1 MDNFCLGVPFTNMSI
16 RKTYKEGRFSQINLS
31 DGNKVLISRGSDNT
45 KVFRIGFLSLPKG
58 MIHVFSDLYT
68 AHLINNIGITN
79 DTVNYLA
86 SELVKVD
93 TLAGVKAKCLQ
104 LELDMA
110 KKKGYE
116 VDVPDDSFDGL
127 IQK

>member
-1 MDNFCLGVPFTNMSI
+1 MGFTRNTKKSLTMSI
-16 RKTYKEGRFSQINLS
+16 IKTYKEGRFSQINLS
-31 DGNKVLISRGSDNT
+31 DGNKVLISSGADDT

-58 MIHVFSDLYT
+58 VVHVFSDLYI
-68 AHLINNIGITN
+68 AYLINNIGITN

-86 SELVKVD
+86 SELAKVD

-110 KKKGYE
+110 EKKGYQI
-116 VDVPDDSFDGL
+116 DVPDNSFDGL

>member
-1 MDNFCLGVPFTNMSI
+1 MSI
-16 RKTYKEGRFSQINLS
+16 RKTYREGRFSQINLS
-31 DGNKVLISRGSDNT
+31 DGNRVLISRSADDT

-58 MIHVFSDLYT
+58 VVHIFSDLYI
-68 AHLINNIGITN
+68 AHLINSVGIAN
-79 DTVNYLA
+79 DTVSYLA

-110 KKKGYE
+110 EKKGYQIE
-116 VDVPDDSFDGL
+116 VPDNSFDGL